1 MKSLVDILQKN
12 QLVWLTVP
20 RFAVVVLP
28 VSIAAIF
35 SAVGLGYFSAG
46 LFILSAVGL
55 SRLVWFTLLP
65 HESRR
70 IKQAQQALA
79 KARPDEALQILQS
92 QLRCTGTYFE
102 LLRAVLLSKA
112 YVREGSFIEAHEALN
127 MVDEKQL
134 LPNEIVRLRCAWAQ
148 LFLSAGNTGEAT
160 RRLENIA
167 VDGADDPE
175 YLLIKAC
182 IQIEVGDWVGARML
196 LESALDK
203 NPKDELR
210 ILLLNN
216 LANVALFQGRTEEQ
230 LRHLQAALRIFRSAP
245 RADLASILHHNLA
258 LALARAGQ
266 AAAARE
272 VLREAWAA
280 GDPENIRHV
289 LEVLNNSLHAAR
301 EAGDKAWKYE
311 IYEEF
316 DRQLARFDRLSSREQ
331 LALDVSALRIWRN
344 DNVSTDAGSYA
355 PLINRLLDALNQ
367 GQTFIPERDCI
378 AALSEICHDIKR
390 EIESGLAASDL
401 QVLLDL
407 LRRASLQLAKKRAL
421 VEAYLCTLS
430 PKLTEPLETWY
441 RYHTSI
447 DKADIFLASDC
458 RAEFLQAFERLFRHL
473 REKAERFTEQD
484 LPLQAV
490 ESWVILCDEYL
501 AYHDQLPFDDRLD
514 WSNRYR
520 KLANDAL
527 NNAMALVDVSKNQ
540 QRHANH
546 MIGLA
551 YFLLRLREDRAAATR
566 YISVVRK
573 INPAMDHSASC
584 LRDQYAWVCQ
594 HVDAEFKDS
603 GRFGT

>member
-1 MKSLVDILQKN
+1 MVDILQKN

-20 RFAVVVLP
+20 RLAVVVVP
-28 VSIAAIF
+28 VSLAVVF
-35 SAVGLGYFSAG
+35 SAAGLGYFAVG
-46 LFILSAVGL
+46 LFILSSVGL
-55 SRLVWFTLLP
+55 GRLVWFKLLP
-65 HESRR
+65 YEARQLN
-70 IKQAQQALA
+70 QAQKALA
-79 KARPDEALQILQS
+79 KARPDEALWILQS
-92 QLRCTGTYFE
+92 PLRCSGKYFW
-102 LLRAVLLSKA
+102 LLRTVLLSKA
-112 YVREGSFIEAHEALN
+112 YVREGSFIEAHDALN
-127 MVDEKQL
+127 KVDEKHL
-134 LPNEIVRLRCAWAQ
+134 LPNEIVRLRYAWAQ

-167 VDGADDPE
+167 IDSTDDPE

-182 IQIEVGDWVGARML
+182 IQIEVGDWVGARKL

-216 LANVALFQGRTEEQ
+216 LANVALFQERTEEQ
-230 LRHLQAALRIFRSAP
+230 LRHLQAALCLFRSTP
-245 RADLASILHHNLA
+245 RSDLTSILHHNLA
-258 LALARAGQ
+258 IALVRAGQ
-266 AAAARE
+266 TDAARE

-280 GDPENIRHV
+280 GDDKNIHHV

-301 EAGDKAWKYE
+301 EAGDKVWKHE

-331 LALDVSALRIWRN
+331 LALDVSALRMRRN
-344 DNVSTDAGSYA
+344 DNVPTDAGSYA
-355 PLINRLLDALNQ
+355 PLINRLLDALNN
-367 GQTFIPERDCI
+367 GQTVIPERDCI
-378 AALSEICHDIKR
+378 AALSEICHDLKR
-390 EIESGLAASDL
+390 EIESGLAASVL
-401 QVLLDL
+401 PVLLEL
-407 LRRASLQLAKKRAL
+407 LRRASLQLVHKRVF
-421 VEAYLCTLS
+421 VEAQLTALS
-430 PKLTEPLETWY
+430 PRLIGPLETWY
-441 RYHTSI
+441 RYQSSI
-447 DKADIFLASDC
+447 DKADIFLATDS

-520 KLANDAL
+520 QLADDAL
-527 NNAMALVDVSKNQ
+527 NNAMALVDSSKNQ
-540 QRHANH
+540 RRHVH
-546 MIGLA
+546 QMIGLA

-573 INPAMDHSASC
+573 INPAMDHSASW
-584 LRDQYAWVCQ
+584 LRDRYTWVRK
-594 HVDAEFKDS
+594 HIDVEVK
-603 GRFGT
+603 GHGHFGA